1 MGLNTKNRKVLVH
14 VTGMQFSQDIE
25 DGEDTIESIMP
36 GACQQ
41 IGDYYYIKYE
51 EIQEGFTK
59 KTDVL
64 LKAKPGYLE
73 MTKKGLINVNMII
86 SKGESHQTNYTTPFG
101 NLLFTLRGKSITVS
115 EDEKGIHIRAKYS
128 MDVNCEYLSE
138 NDIIVDAK
146 FLKESFSL

>member
-1 MGLNTKNRKVLVH
+1 MSLNTKNRKVLVH

-25 DGEDTIESIMP
+25 DGEDSIECIMP

-51 EIQEGFTK
+51 EMQEGFTE

-73 MTKKGLINVNMII
+73 MVKKGLINVNMII
-86 SKGESHQTNYTTPFG
+86 AKGENHQTYYATPFG
-101 NLLFTLRGKSITVS
+101 NLLFNIRGKNIAVS
-115 EDEKGIHIRAKYS
+115 EDKEGVHIRAKYS

-138 NDIIVDAK
+138 NDIHVDAK
-146 FLKESFSL
+146 FLKE